1 MVVKIN
7 KLDTCQFSFARQFN
21 IALKLLQT
29 VFNGSGGRVFLIEF
43 VQTGKGSHMFNRSC
57 DLRDVLMA
65 SVIYLMSYLI
75 M

>member
-1 MVVKIN
+1 MVVRIS

-29 VFNGSGGRVFLIEF
+29 VFNGSGGRVFLKKI

-57 DLRDVLMA
+57 DIRDVLMT
-65 SVIYLMSYLI
+65 SELYI
-75 M
+75 